1 HLGGDQGGVREE
13 RDRAGAD
20 AGSQGMSVRPVR
32 IYGDPVLRVKT
43 RDVHEF
49 DDTLRALVADLYETM
64 AAYNGVGLAANQV
77 GVAQRVFVVDV
88 PHENGAHDRFA
99 VVNPVLDHKA
109 GKDKAEEGCLSMPG
123 ILADVQR
130 AVKLRLRGLDEHGK
144 PFEREVTGFLA
155 RAVQH
160 ETDHL
165 DGVLFTDRLSHLKRQ
180 FLKRD
185 LDALAR
191 G

>member
-1 HLGGDQGGVREE
+1 
-13 RDRAGAD
+13 
-20 AGSQGMSVRPVR
+20 MSVRPVR
-32 IYGDPVLRVKT
+32 IFGDPVLRERA
-43 RDVHEF
+43 RDVRGF

-88 PHENGAHDRFA
+88 PQEDGSRDRFA
-99 VVNPVLDHKA
+99 VVNPVLDQRR
-109 GKDKAEEGCLSMPG
+109 GKEKAEEGCLSMPG
-123 ILADVQR
+123 ILEEVQR
-130 AVKLRLRGLDEHGK
+130 ATSVRVRGFDEHGQ
-144 PFEREVTGFLA
+144 PLERVVTGFLA
-155 RAVQH
+155 RAIQH

-165 DGVLFTDRLSHLKRQ
+165 DGVLFTDRLSLLKRQ

-191 G
+191 GELPAGYHPGAREGGI

>member
-1 HLGGDQGGVREE
+1 M
-13 RDRAGAD
+13 A
-20 AGSQGMSVRPVR
+20 VRPVR
-32 IYGDPVLRVKT
+32 IYGDPALREKA
-43 RDVHEF
+43 RDVRDF
-49 DDTLRALVADLYETM
+49 DDTLRALVADLYDTM

-88 PHENGAHDRFA
+88 PLEDGSRERFA
-99 VVNPVLDHKA
+99 VVNPQVDQRS
-109 GKDKAEEGCLSMPG
+109 GREKAEEGCLSMPG
-123 ILADVQR
+123 ILEDVER
-130 AVKLRLRGLDEHGK
+130 STSVRLRGLDEHGRK
-144 PFEREVTGFLA
+144 LERTLRGFLA

-165 DGVLFTDRLSHLKRQ
+165 DGVLFTDRLSPLKRQ

-191 G
+191 GELPEGYHPGARKGGI